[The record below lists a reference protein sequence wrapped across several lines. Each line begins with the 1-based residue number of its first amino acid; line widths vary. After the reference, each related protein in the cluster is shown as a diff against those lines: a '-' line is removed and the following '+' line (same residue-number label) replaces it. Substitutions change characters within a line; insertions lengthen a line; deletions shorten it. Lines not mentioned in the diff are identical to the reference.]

1 MHGDGQIH
9 LAYQA
14 SNAEEAA
21 ALYGELRTPMN
32 HIGIA

>member
-1 MHGDGQIH
+1 VHGDGQIH

-21 ALYGELRTPMN
+21 ALYGGEHLVERM
-32 HIGIA
+32 A